1 MPTVSHM
8 WKVHED
14 PKNARKSN
22 DGLPG
27 VFKKDGP
34 KAWVCVVS
42 LYSLL
47 LTGRTD
53 TPCTT
58 SADVVHE
65 AVATRPD

>member
-1 MPTVSHM
+1 MSATCGNYMKTLKTLGNQIKACPLYS
-8 WKVHED
+8 
-14 PKNARKSN
+14 
-22 DGLPG
+22 
-27 VFKKDGP
+27 KKDGP